1 MKKKLFILISSLWI
15 LATVLFVPLL
25 KIYNDYYSI
34 FKFICMVK
42 ESLYSMLF
50 LLPILLSLTSIVL
63 LIFGSKKESTLII
76 SNIFLIASITL
87 TMLSKSIADLIM
99 GCGESDMIFASG
111 FFLQL
116 SYYFVLFLATNVTK
130 NLEFNFSIQD
140 IVEIAMFVA
149 IALILDL
156 SFLKIR
162 IGQNG
167 GSISLVMVP
176 LIVICLRKGFIKG
189 FIACGL
195 VYGLLNCIMDGYG
208 FFSYPFDYLFAF
220 GLLAVV
226 GLFRKQILSKNHK
239 ITFKGCLF
247 LVIGLLL
254 AFSCRLAMA
263 TLSGMIFY
271 ETPFVGSLTY
281 NLAYIWPSALGTTVV
296 IFLLYKPLLLIEK
309 RFPSIKY

>member
-1 MKKKLFILISSLWI
+1 MKKKLLILLSSLWL
-15 LATVLFVPLL
+15 LALVLFAPLL
-25 KIYNDYYSI
+25 KIYDEYYSI
-34 FKFICMVK
+34 FRFICMVNS
-42 ESLYSMLF
+42 SLYSLLF
-50 LLPILLSLTSIVL
+50 LLPILFTIATLFLLVFDLKKNVVL
-63 LIFGSKKESTLII
+63 LISNACLIL
-76 SNIFLIASITL
+76 SFTL

-99 GCGESDMIFASG
+99 GCGESVMVFESG
-111 FFLQL
+111 FYLQL
-116 SYYFVLFLATNVTK
+116 TYYIVTFLIAN
-130 NLEFNFSIQD
+130 NRNNIEFNFSIQD

-149 IALILDL
+149 LALILDL

-162 IGQNG
+162 VGQNG

-176 LIVICLRKGFIKG
+176 LIVICLRKGFVKG

-208 FFSYPFDYLFAF
+208 FFSFPFDYLLAF
-220 GLLAVV
+220 GLLSVV
-226 GLFRKQILSKNHK
+226 GLFRKLILTKNHK

-254 AFSCRLAMA
+254 AFTCRLAMA

-271 ETPFVGSLTY
+271 ETPFWGSLTY
-281 NLAYIWPSALGTTVV
+281 NLAYIWPSALGCSIV